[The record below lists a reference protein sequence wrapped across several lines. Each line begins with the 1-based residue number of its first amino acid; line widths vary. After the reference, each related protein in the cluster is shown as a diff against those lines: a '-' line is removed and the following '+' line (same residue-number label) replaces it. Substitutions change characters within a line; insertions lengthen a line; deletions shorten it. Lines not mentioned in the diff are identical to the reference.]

1 LNPKNW
7 GATAEEVTA
16 PLACDDLG
24 FAYDDVFHRAIDV
37 DAPATLVFRWLCQL
51 RAAPYSYDLLDNF
64 GRRSPP
70 QLLPGLECLAVGQR
84 AMTIFEIAGFGTSDL
99 TLRLRW
105 RPAAWVMG
113 DFAGTYRVSAR
124 TPRAARLLVRILVR
138 YPRGPYGDA
147 LLRFMP
153 WLDLVMFRK
162 QLLTLKRFAERDAR
176 IGREGV

>member
-113 DFAGTYRVSAR
+113 DFAGTYRVTARGAAPRTHFGSLSAR
-124 TPRAARLLVRILVR
+124 TVRRRAAAVHAVARS
-138 YPRGPYGDA
+138 
-147 LLRFMP
+147 
-153 WLDLVMFRK
+153 
-162 QLLTLKRFAERDAR
+162 RD
-176 IGREGV
+176 VS